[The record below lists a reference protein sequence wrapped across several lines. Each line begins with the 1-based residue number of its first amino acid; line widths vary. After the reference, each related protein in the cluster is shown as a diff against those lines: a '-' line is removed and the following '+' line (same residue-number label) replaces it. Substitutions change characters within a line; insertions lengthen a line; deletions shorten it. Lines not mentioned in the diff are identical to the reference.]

1 MLGYPAQHPSGYA
14 NLFLTD
20 LCRNPEATDGV
31 YLNTS
36 M

>member
-20 LCRNPEATDGV
+20 LCRNPVAKDG
-31 YLNTS
+31 NQSTS
-36 M
+36 L